1 MMRVRRA
8 YDGALALALAV
19 SVLLFI
25 VPQFFFVRQSF
36 FESLGMGMMG
46 DDLTLANYRTILSD
60 SFYIAVFLRTVA
72 ISAVAALAA
81 LFIAYPTAYWLARM
95 SSPAPRRLIILLL
108 VSSFVSIVVKVL
120 GLTMLLGSQGPFVTF
135 LQFIT
140 FGLWNGSLLHN
151 ELAVAIGLVQYSL
164 PLLIMLLFGVVQ
176 TIPKSLEEAALV
188 HGASDW
194 RLVRR
199 ILLPLSLNGIVTAGL
214 IAFNMNMGAF
224 TSAVLLGG
232 GNVLTVPVVIHQ
244 KIILE
249 VDYPV
254 ASALSVLL
262 TVAVMAIN
270 LVLVAVRRGGF
281 AGTSQRRKIA

>member
-1 MMRVRRA
+1 
-8 YDGALALALAV
+8 
-19 SVLLFI
+19 
-25 VPQFFFVRQSF
+25 
-36 FESLGMGMMG
+36 MGMMG

-95 SSPAPRRLIILLL
+95 SSPALRWLIILLL

-135 LQFIT
+135 LQFVT